1 LRSRNDITPAY
12 RPGAATPFL
21 LREGAPKQN
30 NHVPERVLVWNS
42 ESVVPETKPSSEI
55 MGVSSQIDVVTPT
68 LKN

>member
-1 LRSRNDITPAY
+1 MRSRNDITPAY

-42 ESVVPETKPSSEI
+42 ESVVPETKPSEI
-55 MGVSSQIDVVTPT
+55 MGVSSQMDVVAPK